1 MPAPV
6 QRPSLRP
13 RVSHEDT
20 SGGRKPEGGESTLDP
35 AHKLPDRPGS
45 GAPETH
51 PCAPSL
57 VVPETSRRKPSS
69 STKKPL
75 CLQGQ
80 YDLVPLLD
88 NSPSPCSQERKT
100 GVLLQ
105 VARETPVSLP
115 DLCWGKACFPFPP
128 TCPTITQGTCEIS
141 PKPCPRGLNALSCG
155 RRKHLLG
162 ASKNTPAAPGT
173 GPAHHPGRNF
183 SPPLLTPQG
192 LQQGCWAAGWWAPLL
207 FPALGDPSLHLSPEL
222 LSL

>member
-13 RVSHEDT
+13 RGSSEET
-20 SGGRKPEGGESTLDP
+20 AGGRKPEGGKSTLDP
-35 AHKLPDRPGS
+35 AHKLPDRTGS
-45 GAPETH
+45 GAPETHPCAPH

-69 STKKPL
+69 CTKKPL

-88 NSPSPCSQERKT
+88 NCPSPCSQERKT

-105 VARETPVSLP
+105 VERETPVSLP
-115 DLCWGKACFPFPP
+115 DLCWVPFPP
-128 TCPTITQGTCEIS
+128 ICPMITQGTCEVS

-155 RRKHLLG
+155 RRRAGSTSWEPARTPLQLLEWG
-162 ASKNTPAAPGT
+162 LPTTLAVT
-173 GPAHHPGRNF
+173 
-183 SPPLLTPQG
+183 SP
-192 LQQGCWAAGWWAPLL
+192 
-207 FPALGDPSLHLSPEL
+207 HLS
-222 LSL
+222 